1 MWSNETANG
10 GFFDFFLKKK
20 KKINKV
26 VYYWR
31 LSFNKIVRLM
41 VDEIRTQLDLDLLKG
56 LRQEFLIMGHSLAA
70 IIVFPLEDDLI

>member
-1 MWSNETANG
+1 MEVSLI
-10 GFFDFFLKKK
+10 FFLKK

-41 VDEIRTQLDLDLLKG
+41 VDEVRTQLDLDLLKG
-56 LRQEFLIMGHSLAA
+56 SILEFLTMGHSLAA